1 MTLRLSPEEAMR
13 LAISRAR
20 RGLGRTFP
28 NPSVGAVIFRGGE
41 VLATGRTRPPPGAHA
56 EVVAIAAA
64 RRAGHSLRG
73 ASLAVTL
80 EPCCHTGRTGPCTQ
94 AVIEA
99 GLSRVY
105 VGCRDPHPRVGG
117 RGIRRL
123 RRAGIRV
130 ETGVLAEACHELHRG
145 FFSLCERGR
154 PFVTLKLA
162 TSLDGRIATAGGESR
177 WITGPL
183 ARRFVHRLRART
195 DGLMVGSGTALADEP
210 ALTARRGERVIHRP
224 VRVLVDSRLR
234 VPPDS
239 PLYRDLPGVPTLVL
253 TRRGARGRLRREA
266 LGATLLPV
274 RTRGDDL
281 DLGAALQ
288 ALGAAGLTTLLV
300 EGGGKLAAALLRAG
314 LVDELH
320 WIQAPLLLGGDARP
334 ALGDLGLEHLSDAV
348 RLRSIQGRALGPDW
362 HWQARLD
369 GGSARRRRPREVP

>member
-1 MTLRLSPEEAMR
+1 MR
-13 LAISRAR
+13 LAIARAR

-41 VLATGRTRPPPGAHA
+41 LLATGRTRPPPGPHA

-73 ASLAVTL
+73 ASMAVTL
-80 EPCCHTGRTGPCTQ
+80 EPCCHTGRTGPCTE
-94 AVIEA
+94 AVVAA
-99 GLSRVY
+99 GLGRVY
-105 VGCRDPHPRVGG
+105 VGSRDPHPRVAG

-130 ETGVLAEACHELHRG
+130 ELGVLADACRELHRG

-162 TSLDGRIATAGGESR
+162 TSLDGRIATAAGESR
-177 WITGPL
+177 WISGVA
-183 ARRFVHRLRART
+183 ARRFAHRLRARS
-195 DGLMVGSGTALADEP
+195 DAVMVGSGTALADDP

-234 VPPDS
+234 VSPDS
-239 PLYRDLPGVPTLVL
+239 QLYRDLPGAPTFVL
-253 TRRGARGRLRREA
+253 TRRGARGAARRAA
-266 LGATLLPV
+266 LGATVLPIP
-274 RTRGDDL
+274 TRGDGL
-281 DLGAALQ
+281 DLEAALQ

-300 EGGGKLAAALLRAG
+300 EGGGKLAAALLRAR

-320 WIQAPLLLGGDARP
+320 WIQAPVLLGGDARP
-334 ALGDLGLEHLSDAV
+334 ALGDLGLARLADAI
-348 RLRSIQGRALGPDW
+348 RLESLQGRALGPDW
-362 HWQARLD
+362 HWRARLD
-369 GGSARRRRPREVP
+369 GGPSNGRRTREAH